1 MNRPSSLIILA
12 SGNHA
17 GAVVFTVS
25 VGFLVLIAIWLS
37 VKGRR

>member
-1 MNRPSSLIILA
+1 MVRPSSLHIVA
-12 SGNHA
+12 SGIHA

-25 VGFLVLIAIWLS
+25 VGVLVLIAIFLS

>member
-1 MNRPSSLIILA
+1 MVRPSSLLVVA

-17 GAVVFTVS
+17 GAVAFTVS
-25 VGFLVLIAIWLS
+25 VGVLVLIAIFLS

>member
-1 MNRPSSLIILA
+1 MDRPSSLLMLA
-12 SGNHA
+12 SGSHA

-25 VGFLVLIAIWLS
+25 VGFLVLIAIFLS

>member
-1 MNRPSSLIILA
+1 MVRASSLPMLA

-17 GAVVFTVS
+17 GAVVFTIS
-25 VGFLVLIAIWLS
+25 VGLLVLIAIFLS

>member
-1 MNRPSSLIILA
+1 MDRRSSVIILA

-25 VGFLVLIAIWLS
+25 VGVLVLIAIWLS
-37 VKGRR
+37 VMGRR